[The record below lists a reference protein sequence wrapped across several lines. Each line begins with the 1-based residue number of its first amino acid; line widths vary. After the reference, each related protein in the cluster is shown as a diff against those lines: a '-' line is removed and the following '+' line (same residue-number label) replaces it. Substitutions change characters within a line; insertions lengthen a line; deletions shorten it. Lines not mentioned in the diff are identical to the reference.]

1 MKRVLDMHT
10 NIATSLLEQ
19 IKVDIYLKKH
29 INLVQILIDI
39 LFLEKKIGHLLRDWR
54 KAHKQS
60 YTGNFNIFLI
70 FNKKVF
76 NSIYI

>member
-39 LFLEKKIGHLLRDWR
+39 LFLEKKIGHLLRD
-54 KAHKQS
+54 
-60 YTGNFNIFLI
+60 
-70 FNKKVF
+70 
-76 NSIYI
+76 